1 MPTDSE
7 NLNAHPGS
15 LHPVVRRICEL
26 EAALADCLSTYRE
39 DAKTVIVTEERQE
52 TWREVLNR
60 KCSTAETLEV
70 IGWAQAVLTA
80 LNVGA
85 VQSGS
90 KLHLKLREVMI
101 AYRAANDDA

>member
-7 NLNAHPGS
+7 NPNAPPGS
-15 LHPVVRRICEL
+15 LHPVVRRIREL

-39 DAKTVIVTEERQE
+39 DAKTVLVTEERQE
-52 TWREVLNR
+52 AWVNVLNR
-60 KCSTAETLEV
+60 KYSIAETLEV

-80 LNVGA
+80 LNVSN

-101 AYRAANDDA
+101 AYRAANEDA